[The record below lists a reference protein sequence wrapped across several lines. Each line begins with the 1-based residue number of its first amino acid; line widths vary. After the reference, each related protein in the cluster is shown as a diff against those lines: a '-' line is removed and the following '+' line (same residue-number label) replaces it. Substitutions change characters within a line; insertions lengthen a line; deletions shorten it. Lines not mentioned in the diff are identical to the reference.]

1 MNLVFINEPF
11 AMGIYYPGKLLVHIN
26 WKGRQN
32 SEQYR
37 ETLQKALDLASE
49 HKIKFYISDVRNQRL
64 VSPED
69 RKWFQE
75 VAMPTA
81 IERGLEKAAVVF
93 AGNVFKKY
101 YLNNI
106 FNASKKFG
114 LPLKFFY
121 NEEEAENWL
130 FND

>member
-1 MNLVFINEPF
+1 MKLVFVDEEYALGVYDPEKLIVK
-11 AMGIYYPGKLLVHIN
+11 IY
-26 WKGRQN
+26 WKGKQN

-37 ETLQKALDLASE
+37 NTLQKAIDLMLE
-49 HKIKFYISDVRNQRL
+49 HKVKYYLSDIRQQRI

-75 VAMPTA
+75 VAMPSA
-81 IERGLEKAAVVF
+81 IKNGLERAVVIF

-121 NEEEAENWL
+121 SEEEAEEWL
-130 FND
+130 FQN

>member
-1 MNLVFINEPF
+1 MNLVFVNEPY
-11 AMGIYYPGKLLVHIN
+11 AMGIYFPDKLLVYIN

-37 ETLQKALDLASE
+37 ETLQKALDLELE
-49 HKIKFYISDVRNQRL
+49 HKVKFYISDVRNQRL

-81 IERGLEKAAVVF
+81 IERGLEKAAVIF

-121 NEEEAENWL
+121 SKEEAENWL
-130 FND
+130 FNN